1 MYVWDDV
8 KDQVITE
15 MPQVWVFSAS
25 EVAPAINI
33 IAIDDVFFV
42 EYLFGETNIAN
53 IRKKP
58 SLGAPDYICV

>member
-1 MYVWDDV
+1 
-8 KDQVITE
+8 

-25 EVAPAINI
+25 EVAPAIDI

-53 IRKKP
+53 IRRKP